1 MKNTNL
7 ILGITG
13 LVLTLLIHIFLSI
26 FSNVNF
32 TYMFTFYI
40 VWIAFLAI
48 GIGQAI
54 KNKPT
59 NA

>member
-1 MKNTNL
+1 MNNNNFVTGA
-7 ILGITG
+7 IGLGVT
-13 LVLTLLIHIFLSI
+13 LTVHIILSI
-26 FSNVNF
+26 VTTVNLN
-32 TYMFTFYI
+32 YMFTFYI

-54 KNKPT
+54 KKKHS

>member
-13 LVLTLLIHIFLSI
+13 LILTLAIHIFLSI

-32 TYMFTFYI
+32 TYIFTFYI
-40 VWIAFLAI
+40 VWIVFLAI
-48 GIGQAI
+48 GIGQAV
-54 KNKPT
+54 KNKHS

>member
-13 LVLTLLIHIFLSI
+13 LVLTLFIHIFLSI

-40 VWIAFLAI
+40 VWIVFLAI

-54 KNKPT
+54 RKKPT